1 MNYWWRANHYFGYH
15 KSPIIVTETTKDM
28 SITLEILPILLQK
41 AKESSFAQVRDTLAG
56 FGLTEQQWRVIRAAH
71 EHGEMNAQQLAQR
84 SAILG
89 PSLSR
94 ILNRLESDGVLSRKT
109 AEGDLRELTIKLS
122 ANGKRLHN
130 KVQPTLTKHYDHL
143 AEKLGERKSKQ
154 LMELLEYV
162 AGLDT
167 LH

>member
-1 MNYWWRANHYFGYH
+1 M
-15 KSPIIVTETTKDM
+15 ET
-28 SITLEILPILLQK
+28 LPILLQR
-41 AKESSFAQVRDTLAG
+41 AKETSIAQVRNTLAD

-94 ILNRLESDGVLSRKT
+94 ILNRLESDGVLLRKT

-122 ANGKRLHN
+122 PSGKRLHN
-130 KVQPTLTKHYDHL
+130 KVQPSLTKHYDVL
-143 AEKLGERKSKQ
+143 AEKLGDRKGKQ
-154 LMELLEYV
+154 LIELLEFV
-162 AGLDT
+162 ASLNEV
-167 LH
+167 H